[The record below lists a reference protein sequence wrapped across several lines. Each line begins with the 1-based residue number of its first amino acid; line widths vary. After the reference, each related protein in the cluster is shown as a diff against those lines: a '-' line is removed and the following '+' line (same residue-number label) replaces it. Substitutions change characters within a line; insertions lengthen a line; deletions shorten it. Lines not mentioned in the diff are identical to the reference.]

1 MNTPHEHVMPLKIY
15 LGVAAALFVLTGV
28 TVGVSFIDLG
38 GWNAIVAVSVASLKA
53 ALVALFFMH
62 LYHDDRLNTM
72 VFLFGLL
79 FVTLFIGLTMFD
91 TLRRADIYEIR
102 DVPIQKD
109 ASIYQKNIPADT
121 TQYAH

>member
-1 MNTPHEHVMPLKIY
+1 MSTPHEHVTPLKIY

-38 GWNAIVAVSVASLKA
+38 GWNAIVAVGVASVKA

-79 FVTLFIGLTMFD
+79 FITLFIGLTMFD

-109 ASIYQKNIPADT
+109 ASIYQNMPADT
-121 TQYAH
+121 SQNAH

>member
-1 MNTPHEHVMPLKIY
+1 MNTPHEHVTPLKIY
-15 LGVAAALFVLTGV
+15 LGVAVALFILTGI

-38 GWNAIVAVSVASLKA
+38 GWNAIVAVGVASVKA

-79 FVTLFIGLTMFD
+79 FVTLFIGLTLFD

-109 ASIYQKNIPADT
+109 ASIYQNMPADT
-121 TQYAH
+121 TQNAH